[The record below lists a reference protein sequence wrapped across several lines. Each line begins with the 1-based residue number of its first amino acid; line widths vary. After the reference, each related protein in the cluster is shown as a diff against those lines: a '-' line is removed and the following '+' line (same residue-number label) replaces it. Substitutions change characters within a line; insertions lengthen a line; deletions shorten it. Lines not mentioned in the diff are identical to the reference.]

1 MLQGSATAAEVHSV
15 FAKHLFQMPE
25 VSASSVG
32 SLNEESFTLNFWCPA
47 TRKDLDLPFFFL
59 YISAFP
65 RAAELINDF
74 SWFIAVLIFWESLQI
89 F

>member
-1 MLQGSATAAEVHSV
+1 MLQGSATAAEAHSV

-47 TRKDLDLPFFFL
+47 TRKDLDLPFFSFTFQH
-59 YISAFP
+59 FP
-65 RAAELINDF
+65 EQLN
-74 SWFIAVLIFWESLQI
+74 
-89 F
+89 